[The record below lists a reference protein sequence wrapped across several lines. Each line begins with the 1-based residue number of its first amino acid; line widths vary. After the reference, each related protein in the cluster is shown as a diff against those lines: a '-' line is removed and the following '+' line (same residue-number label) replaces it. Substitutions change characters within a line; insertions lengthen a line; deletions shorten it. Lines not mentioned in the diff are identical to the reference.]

1 MGSNTKYTTAITASA
16 TAMTMNVIFLLMGIR
31 MAYSISM
38 ENGINRMES
47 TTDSMQS
54 HAPHS
59 LYFWAFAYSPALYL
73 FLVITAS
80 TIATTANGVQ
90 HSTAHTMAATRL
102 VGGHS
107 GAGAC
112 ICCI

>member
-1 MGSNTKYTTAITASA
+1 
-16 TAMTMNVIFLLMGIR
+16 MTIIVIFLLMGIR

-47 TTDSMQS
+47 TTDRMQS

-59 LYFWAFAYSPALYL
+59 LYFFGLL
-73 FLVITAS
+73 RTR
-80 TIATTANGVQ
+80 Q
-90 HSTAHTMAATRL
+90 HYICFFGHHCQHYRHHCQWRAKHNTAHTMAATRL